1 MNNPMMGM
9 NNQMMGMNNQMV
21 GMNNPMM
28 GMNNQMVG
36 MNNQMNDDISSRI
49 KIIIEPYEKKIKDLE
64 DQLRKKDFEIVVLKE
79 KLFKAE
85 KNSLNDNFQGM
96 NPFNMNMG
104 MIPPMINPIMNPIN
118 EDPDIIN
125 LIFRFGGEP
134 IKEPIKQR
142 CFIDDEFGFVQKK
155 ILKKLNITGN
165 GELKFIF
172 NAKKANPKLTI
183 AELGIADNANIF
195 VVNTISNNSEI
206 IQIYL
211 KEEAKISDIKTI
223 VFKSSQGANIIMNF
237 ESHISIGSAIQKFL
251 MKINKEELI
260 SSPSKRL
267 AFLYNAKK
275 YDTKDTISLKSLF
288 KGNQVSSMIVND
300 IENVIGA

>member
-1 MNNPMMGM
+1 MNNPMMGMNNPMMGM
-9 NNQMMGMNNQMV
+9 NNQMMGMNNQMM
-21 GMNNPMM
+21 GMNNQMM

-64 DQLRKKDFEIVVLKE
+64 DQLRQKDFEIVVLKE

-125 LIFRFGGEP
+125 LFFRFGEP

-183 AELGIADNANIF
+183 TELGITNNANIF
-195 VVNTISNNSEI
+195 VVNIPF
-206 IQIYL
+206 QITL
-211 KEEAKISDIKTI
+211 K
-223 VFKSSQGANIIMNF
+223 
-237 ESHISIGSAIQKFL
+237 
-251 MKINKEELI
+251 
-260 SSPSKRL
+260 
-267 AFLYNAKK
+267 
-275 YDTKDTISLKSLF
+275 
-288 KGNQVSSMIVND
+288 
-300 IENVIGA
+300 

>member
-9 NNQMMGMNNQMV
+9 NNQMMGMNNPMM
-21 GMNNPMM
+21 GMNNQMV

-64 DQLRKKDFEIVVLKE
+64 DQLRQKDFEIVVLKE

-125 LIFRFGGEP
+125 LF
-134 IKEPIKQR
+134 
-142 CFIDDEFGFVQKK
+142 
-155 ILKKLNITGN
+155 
-165 GELKFIF
+165 
-172 NAKKANPKLTI
+172 
-183 AELGIADNANIF
+183 LGS
-195 VVNTISNNSEI
+195 VN
-206 IQIYL
+206 L
-211 KEEAKISDIKTI
+211 
-223 VFKSSQGANIIMNF
+223 
-237 ESHISIGSAIQKFL
+237 
-251 MKINKEELI
+251 
-260 SSPSKRL
+260 SK
-267 AFLYNAKK
+267 
-275 YDTKDTISLKSLF
+275 
-288 KGNQVSSMIVND
+288 NQ
-300 IENVIGA
+300 